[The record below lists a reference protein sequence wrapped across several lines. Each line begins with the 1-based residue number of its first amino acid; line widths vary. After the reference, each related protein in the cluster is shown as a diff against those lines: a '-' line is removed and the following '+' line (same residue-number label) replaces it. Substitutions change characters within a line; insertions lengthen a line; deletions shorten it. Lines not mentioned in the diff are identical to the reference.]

1 MKKIVI
7 LICACFIAGSSIN
20 AQVNNLQDLKGHW
33 LVGGE
38 KGAALVIIDSSNIVL
53 SYGGEIRK
61 VSDIKMDFS
70 KSPGWFD
77 FSAGDSTSSIRV
89 KSLVEISGEGI
100 LKWQLFIDEERP
112 AYFTADKGEML
123 YLKRAGAP
131 AAILAKGSQ

>member
-7 LICACFIAGSSIN
+7 LICACFIAGSGIN
-20 AQVNNLQDLKGHW
+20 AQVSNLHDLKGHW

-61 VSDIKMDFS
+61 VSDVKMDFS

-77 FSAGDSTSSIRV
+77 FSAGDSASSIQV

-112 AYFTADKGEML
+112 SYFATGKGEML
-123 YLKRAGAP
+123 YLKKAGAP
-131 AAILAKGSQ
+131 AVITAKASQ